1 MIWQSRC
8 CRNNAFLCLPSPM
21 MNVLGSSRDFLPNAD
36 SANRRSGGF
45 RGSPETEGIK
55 GSSGSPAFCVMH
67 TERCSCEGLCS
78 AFSLVLAKAAGWIAQ
93 VSQAM
98 VPSPGAGRGGGPEDK
113 GGRVKSTDIISTLLD
128 LSLILRASVQE
139 GISTKTQHLLESSA
153 ADIPG
158 GKTRA
163 CEDWKGLLC
172 ASTVLGAF
180 TDILLVTLSAF

>member
-1 MIWQSRC
+1 M
-8 CRNNAFLCLPSPM
+8 
-21 MNVLGSSRDFLPNAD
+21 
-36 SANRRSGGF
+36 
-45 RGSPETEGIK
+45 
-55 GSSGSPAFCVMH
+55 
-67 TERCSCEGLCS
+67 
-78 AFSLVLAKAAGWIAQ
+78 
-93 VSQAM
+93 
-98 VPSPGAGRGGGPEDK
+98 
-113 GGRVKSTDIISTLLD
+113 KSIDIIIILLD

-153 ADIPG
+153 AEIPG